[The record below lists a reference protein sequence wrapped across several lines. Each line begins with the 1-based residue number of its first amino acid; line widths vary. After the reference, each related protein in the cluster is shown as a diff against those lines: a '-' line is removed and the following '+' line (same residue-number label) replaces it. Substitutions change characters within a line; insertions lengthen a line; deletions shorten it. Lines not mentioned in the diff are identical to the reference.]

1 MTYEPKKIEPKW
13 QQFWLKNQVF
23 RAEIDLTKPKYYA
36 LDMFPY
42 PSGDGLHVG
51 HPEGYTATD
60 ILSRYKRMCAALALD
75 NEEHTIDGYR
85 TFTDIFQVVGRKS
98 MHDVGEEI
106 H

>member
-1 MTYEPKKIEPKW
+1 MSIYLDLNNPENLDAEMRSDLIEQISKADHFYIIFYCKKRQQIEQRRCIWDSQSKLW
-13 QQFWLKNQVF
+13 
-23 RAEIDLTKPKYYA
+23 ETKQNKIA
-36 LDMFPY
+36 I
-42 PSGDGLHVG
+42 
-51 HPEGYTATD
+51 T
-60 ILSRYKRMCAALALD
+60 ALALD